1 MTIKI
6 DDASFHAPP
15 PGAPVQVT
23 PAEIPGLTTEQLIR
37 IRQNER
43 ELAPLVFEGA
53 GAGQPPNAAAPS
65 LILAPDGQPARAA
78 AEPQLQPPAPP
89 AQVIDASAAI
99 EQAGPV
105 SATIRPRS
113 RLAAVAQKLS
123 DLITPAAESAAE
135 PPEVPT
141 DVRPTDHGGD
151 PDGARGG
158 DGSGN
163 ISPDQ
168 LDGAQPAE
176 SALVAAARA
185 LHARPSVDGPY
196 QPAASNTDSPSRGV
210 PTPATD
216 PGKKITGG
224 FGDAGEAQYYPL
236 DGTELRELVL
246 AQMDRL
252 VDRLRDDLRFSI
264 AVTYPRVVARVVIE
278 VDAFVS
284 DASFQVPVAPVV
296 ANKTPIEIA
305 REHGDEIVFVLK
317 EEMREMTVDGQS
329 ITPPNQVRQDL
340 GIEIPRKRF
349 VQAGAARVMVDRLS

>member
-23 PAEIPGLTTEQLIR
+23 ALEIPGLTAEQLIR

-43 ELAPLVFEGA
+43 ELAPLNFESA
-53 GAGQPPNAAAPS
+53 GAGRSNMPPPV
-65 LILAPDGQPARAA
+65 ILGADGQPIAA
-78 AEPQLQPPAPP
+78 VQAQPAVDTRPPAPP
-89 AQVIDASAAI
+89 AQVVDATAAI
-99 EQAGPV
+99 EQAGPAPTRTTG
-105 SATIRPRS
+105 SRS

-123 DLITPAAESAAE
+123 DLVRPAADAAVAE
-135 PPEVPT
+135 PPVVESAPVESAPPA
-141 DVRPTDHGGD
+141 D
-151 PDGARGG
+151 
-158 DGSGN
+158 
-163 ISPDQ
+163 
-168 LDGAQPAE
+168 QPAPT
-176 SALVAAARA
+176 SSLADAARA
-185 LHARPSVDGPY
+185 LRDRPDAGAGTY
-196 QPAASNTDSPSRGV
+196 QPAASNTDSPSRGI
-210 PTPATD
+210 PTAATD
-216 PGKKITGG
+216 PGKQITGG

-264 AVTYPRVVARVVIE
+264 AVTYPRVTARVVIE

-305 REHGDEIVFVLK
+305 RERGDEVVFVLK
-317 EEMREMTVDGQS
+317 EEMREMSGDGES

-349 VQAGAARVMVDRLS
+349 VQAGAARLMVDRLS